1 MNINDIIY
9 RITVNSLL
17 LFVVVLKVLLLL
29 LLLFGLVFFGGILEH
44 RSVNLLQETKG
55 GIGMAYLLLPLYNPV
70 GWYKGMSVE
79 RVMRQFR
86 QPFCSRK
93 RNFGD
98 GVPDF

>member
-29 LLLFGLVFFGGILEH
+29 LFGLVFFGGILDH

-55 GIGMAYLLLPLYNPV
+55 GVGMAYLLLPLYNPTM
-70 GWYKGMSVE
+70 WYKGMSVE
-79 RVMRQFR
+79 RVLRQLR
-86 QPFCSRK
+86 QPC
-93 RNFGD
+93 
-98 GVPDF
+98 